1 MAITSGYFNSNNG
14 DRTYNAEEM
23 SRYFE
28 GLVSNGV
35 YESVGD
41 AMLVVADSGMDVE
54 VLTGRAII
62 DCRWIN
68 NSSAYSVTISAADA
82 SFPRYTAVVLRLDET
97 ARAITIET
105 KDGTPASSPVKPTM
119 TNTSTTKELCLAQI
133 YVAARTTSISQSNI
147 EDTRPS
153 SSCGW
158 VTGLIQQVD
167 TSQLFLQYQKAY
179 EEQYQA
185 FEQWFAD
192 LTEELRVDTYVEK
205 YNKRVTL
212 AGSSTIISLDMTGY
226 SYGSDDIIEV
236 YINGLMADASS
247 DYTLNTSG
255 ATPTVTPVATKSGTV
270 VDINVIKSVIGYTS

>member
-54 VLTGRAII
+54 VLSGRAVI

-68 NSSAYSVTISAADA
+68 NSSAHSVTISAADA

-105 KDGTPASSPVKPTM
+105 KDGTPASNPTKPTM
-119 TNTSTTKELCLAQI
+119 TNSSTIKEICLAQI
-133 YVAARTTSISQSNI
+133 YVAARATSISQSNI

-158 VTGLIQQVD
+158 VTGLIKQVD
-167 TSQLFLQYQKAY
+167 TSQLFLQWQTAY

-185 FEQWFAD
+185 FQQWFAD
-192 LTEELRVDTYVEK
+192 LTEELRVDTYVER
-205 YNKRVTL
+205 YNKQVTL
-212 AGSSTIISLDMTGY
+212 AGSSTTISLDMTGY
-226 SYGSDDIIEV
+226 SYSSDDIIEV

-247 DYTLNTSG
+247 DYTLDTSG
-255 ATPTVTPVATKSGTV
+255 STPTVTPVATKSGTV
-270 VDINVIKSVIGYTS
+270 VDINVTKSIIGYTS

>member
-54 VLTGRAII
+54 VLTGRAVI

-82 SFPRYTAVVLRLDET
+82 SLPRYTAVVLRLDET

-105 KDGTPASSPVKPTM
+105 KDGTPASTPTKPTM
-119 TNTSTTKELCLAQI
+119 TNSSTIKEICLAQI
-133 YVAARTTSISQSNI
+133 YVAARATSISQSNI

-158 VTGLIQQVD
+158 VTGLIKQVD
-167 TSQLFLQYQKAY
+167 TSQLFLQWQTAY

-185 FEQWFAD
+185 FQQWFAD
-192 LTEELRVDTYVEK
+192 LTEELRVDTYVER
-205 YNKRVTL
+205 YNKQVTL
-212 AGSSTIISLDMTGY
+212 AGSSTTISLDMTGY
-226 SYGSDDIIEV
+226 SYSSDDIIEV

-255 ATPTVTPVATKSGTV
+255 STPTVTPVATKSGTV
-270 VDINVIKSVIGYTS
+270 VDINVTKSIIGYTS